1 MIFGLPP
8 NIIAPT
14 ALLICTHLSAF
25 CIGAGF
31 CLVLHGDLFG
41 FRRMK

>member
-1 MIFGLPP
+1 MIFDLPP

-14 ALLICTHLSAF
+14 ILLICSHLSAF
-25 CIGAGF
+25 FFGGAVV
-31 CLVLHGDLFG
+31 LVLHGDLFG

>member
-1 MIFGLPP
+1 MIFNLP
-8 NIIAPT
+8 NELTAPT
-14 ALLICTHLSAF
+14 ILLICSHLSAF

-31 CLVLHGDLFG
+31 CLILHGDLFG

>member
-1 MIFGLPP
+1 MEIPP
-8 NIIAPT
+8 FITMPT
-14 ALLICTHLSAF
+14 IQFAGFLASAF

-31 CLVLHGDLFG
+31 CLILHGDLFG